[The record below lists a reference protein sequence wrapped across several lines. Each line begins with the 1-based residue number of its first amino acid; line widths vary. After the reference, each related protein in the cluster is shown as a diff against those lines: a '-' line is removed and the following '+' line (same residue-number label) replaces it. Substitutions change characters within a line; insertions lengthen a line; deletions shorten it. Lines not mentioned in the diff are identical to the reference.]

1 MRKKELINRGILLIN
16 KKEVKEFLD
25 MEKTINTVEKAYT
38 AYFLGKTIQPPVVN
52 LTIPDC
58 EGELDIKSA
67 YSSDLELI
75 GIKAASGF
83 YHNPIKFGISS
94 GTGIIVL
101 MDGETGFALSVMDGS
116 YITTVRTGAA
126 GAVGAK
132 YLARKNSQHVFILG
146 AGSQG
151 RIQLKGLQEVLP
163 ELQTVLIYDLN
174 RDNMKRFIEEMSPQ
188 TGLKIEE
195 AESIEEGARNADVII
210 TVTPSHSP
218 QIKASW
224 IKKGAHVNAI
234 GSDGPGKQEL
244 DPEIFKSARVVVDC
258 WNQVKVIGEC
268 QHAIKAGYL
277 KEDGS
282 NIWAE
287 IGEITSGHKSGREN
301 ENEITLFDATGM
313 AVLDVATAGLVY
325 HSALDNH
332 HDRYFQSLID

>member
-1 MRKKELINRGILLIN
+1 MEKKELINRGMLLIN
-16 KKEVKEFLD
+16 KKEVKNFLD
-25 MEKTINTVEKAYT
+25 MDKTITTVEKAYT
-38 AYFLGKTIQPPVVN
+38 SYFFGKTIQPPVVN
-52 LTIPDC
+52 LNIPDR

-83 YHNPIKFGISS
+83 YNNPSKFEIPS
-94 GTGIIVL
+94 GTGTIVL
-101 MDGETGFALSVMDGS
+101 LDGETGFALSVMDGS

-132 YLARKNSQHVFILG
+132 YLARKDSQQAFILG
-146 AGSQG
+146 AGNQG
-151 RIQLKGLQEVLP
+151 RIQLKGLQKVLP
-163 ELQTVLIYDLN
+163 KLHKVYIYDLN
-174 RDNMKRFIEEMSPQ
+174 KGNMNRFIEEMVPQ
-188 TGLKIEE
+188 TGLQIKM
-195 AESIEEGARNADVII
+195 ADSIEEGVRNADII
-210 TVTPSHSP
+210 VTVTPSRSP

-224 IKKGAHVNAI
+224 VKKGTHINAI

-244 DPEIFKSARVVVDC
+244 DPEMLKSARVVVDC

-282 NIWAE
+282 DIWAE
-287 IGEITSGHKSGREN
+287 IGEITSRQKPGREN
-301 ENEITLFDATGM
+301 ENEITIFDATGM

-325 HSALDNH
+325 KSALENH
-332 HDRYFQSLID
+332 HDRYFQSLKD